1 MSHKFKLGQQVKRL
15 LPVASNDKT
24 GFGEIAEVVRLMPED
39 QSGEVSYRIRSGQ
52 AERAVREDE
61 IEEIA

>member
-15 LPVASNDKT
+15 GPIPSNDKT
-24 GFGEIAEVVRLMPED
+24 GFGEIAEVVRLMPAD
-39 QSGEVSYRIRSGQ
+39 ASGEVSYRIRSGA

-61 IEEIA
+61 IEAAA